1 MKNVRNIN
9 AHTISII
16 NVIALYG
23 YSMTNND
30 SSVGRKKNAK

>member
-16 NVIALYG
+16 NVTALYG
-23 YSMTNND
+23 YSTTND